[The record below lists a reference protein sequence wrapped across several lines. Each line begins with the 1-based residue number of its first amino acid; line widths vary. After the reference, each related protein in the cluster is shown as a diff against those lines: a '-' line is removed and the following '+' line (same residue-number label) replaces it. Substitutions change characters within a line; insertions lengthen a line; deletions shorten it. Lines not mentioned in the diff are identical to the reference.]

1 VTGPNAQVAQI
12 IAWLRTHAG
21 AGGAGRGEL
30 QLDSRRIGKGDVFV
44 AFPGAAAGADD
55 GRRYLAEARARGA
68 AAALVEAEGFDGA
81 DEGMPLLPVPQLRRV
96 LGQLA
101 ARYYGLPSESMQVIG
116 VTGTN
121 GKTTTAFWIAQ
132 MLARS
137 GSRCAVLGTVG
148 SGFPG
153 EAMADALL
161 TTPDAI
167 SLQREVLRL
176 RAAGARALA
185 MEVSSIGLEQGRAS
199 GMRFDVA
206 VFTNLTRDHL
216 EYHGTMQAYEAA
228 KAMLFDWPTLTAAVL
243 NLDDAAGRRLL
254 ARLAERA
261 HAGALRITGY
271 TTYAG
276 SLDAT
281 SAGSLAHLLRARE
294 IRVNPNGLEF
304 TLQFGRSEQRLEVP
318 LFGNFNVSNLLATIG
333 AVLACG
339 VDFDLACRAAPQL
352 LSPPGRMQRVR
363 TRNAAEPMVLV
374 DYAHTADAIEQALL
388 ALRPQATARGG
399 SLWIVFGAGGER
411 DPGKRAPMG
420 AAAGKYADRLV
431 ITSDNPRREDP
442 AAIVAAVAAG
452 VPTRLNVEVIV
463 DRGQAIA
470 HALAAADMHD
480 VVLIAGKGHE
490 MTQDI
495 GGVKRPFSDVEQARA
510 ALSARAGVTC

>member
-1 VTGPNAQVAQI
+1 VAQI
-12 IAWLRTHAG
+12 LAWLRTHAAAVG
-21 AGGAGRGEL
+21 ARRGNL
-30 QLDSRRIGKGDVFV
+30 QLDSRRIEAGDVFV
-44 AFPGAAAGADD
+44 ALPGAGAEADD
-55 GRRYLAEARARGA
+55 GRRYLLSAQEHGA

-81 DEGMPLLPVPQLRRV
+81 DFGLPVLAVADLRRV

-101 ARYYGLPSESMQVIG
+101 ARYYGLPSESMQVVG

-121 GKTTTAFWIAQ
+121 GKTTTAFLIAQ
-132 MLARS
+132 MLARA
-137 GSRCAVLGTVG
+137 GTRCAVLGTVG

-153 EAMADALL
+153 ETLAEVPL
-161 TTPDAI
+161 TTPDAV

-176 RAAGARALA
+176 RDAGARALA
-185 MEVSSIGLEQGRAS
+185 MEVSSIGLEQGRAN

-216 EYHGTMQAYEAA
+216 EYHGTMRAYEAA

-243 NLDDAAGRRLL
+243 NLDDPAGRRLL

-276 SLDAT
+276 SLDPA
-281 SAGSLAHLLRARE
+281 SAAGLAHLLIAHD
-294 IRVNPNGLEF
+294 IRVNANGLEF
-304 TLQFGRSEQRLEVP
+304 TLRSGRSEQRLEVP
-318 LFGNFNVSNLLATIG
+318 LVGQFNVSNLLASIG

-339 VDFDLACRAAPQL
+339 ADFDFACRAAPQL
-352 LSPPGRMQRVR
+352 LPPPGRMQRVR
-363 TRNAAEPMVLV
+363 TCNGAEPLLIV

-388 ALRPQATARGG
+388 ALRPQARARAGK
-399 SLWIVFGAGGER
+399 LWIVFGAGGDR

-442 AAIVAAVAAG
+442 TAIVAAVAAG
-452 VPTRLNVEVIV
+452 VPTRLNVELIV
-463 DRGQAIA
+463 DRAQAIA
-470 HALAAADMHD
+470 HAVAAADARD

-490 MTQDI
+490 ATQDS

-510 ALSARAGVTC
+510 ALNARARVAC